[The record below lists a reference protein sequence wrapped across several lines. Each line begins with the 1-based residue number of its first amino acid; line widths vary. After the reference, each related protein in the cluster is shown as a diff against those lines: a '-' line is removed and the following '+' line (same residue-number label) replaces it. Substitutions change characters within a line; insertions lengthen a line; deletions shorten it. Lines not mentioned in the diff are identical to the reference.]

1 MMVQKCTMCAWNEQM
16 TANLRADFK
25 DVHDDYQSI
34 GKELH
39 KRNLELEAVK
49 KERDELHDALKMV
62 CKIECVDDLWK
73 AQEALAKIGAEKGE

>member
-1 MMVQKCTMCAWNEQM
+1 MVQKCTMCAWNEQM

-49 KERDELHDALKMV
+49 KERDEHLRSWNRV
-62 CKIECVDDLWK
+62 VDENVKLR
-73 AQEALAKIGAEKGE
+73 EALAKIGAEKGE